1 MSTTLISRDLLEFQL
16 FDWLQIDRNAA
27 VDRETA
33 LAIIDMAE
41 RLASA
46 PAPIRPKPNTCLD
59 AANEPSVHPAQPSY
73 RGGDQGRQQWR
84 LYTLSPTP
92 SDLTTPVHGTGGIH

>member
-41 RLASA
+41 RLASDA
-46 PAPIRPKPNTCLD
+46 FLSHYRKADEHEPKLEDGSARVLPEVATALHQY
-59 AANEPSVHPAQPSY
+59 AELGLFGASFPE
-73 RGGDQGRQQWR
+73 
-84 LYTLSPTP
+84 
-92 SDLTTPVHGTGGIH
+92 